1 MKNRKILLLPFFL
14 IMISGCKPQEDCS
27 RILNTMLKE
36 MDAGNLS
43 RVRNMADSVKRSCMD
58 NPAVLYKADSLRQIA
73 ERIAIDF
80 SIDEEEVRDQ
90 IEKRTGA
97 FSEED
102 KLKWEEKGWLEYRLI
117 DGKKM
122 YFRRSVSNLILLKK
136 FYEEK
141 DLWLKENAG
150 RSANDIPAETYQ

>member
-1 MKNRKILLLPFFL
+1 M
-14 IMISGCKPQEDCS
+14 
-27 RILNTMLKE
+27 
-36 MDAGNLS
+36 
-43 RVRNMADSVKRSCMD
+43 
-58 NPAVLYKADSLRQIA
+58 
-73 ERIAIDF
+73 
-80 SIDEEEVRDQ
+80 DEEEVRDQ

-141 DLWLKENAG
+141 DLWLKENSEDPQMIFRLKHTSDAVKFSG
-150 RSANDIPAETYQ
+150 KQSNPSIPV